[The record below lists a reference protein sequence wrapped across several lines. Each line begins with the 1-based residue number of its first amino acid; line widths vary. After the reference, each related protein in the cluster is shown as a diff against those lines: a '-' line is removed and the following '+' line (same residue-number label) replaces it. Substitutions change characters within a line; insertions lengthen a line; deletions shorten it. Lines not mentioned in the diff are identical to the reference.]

1 MYSDYEEQ
9 YEEPYDEFFSAL
21 LSFFDYYSEGTVK
34 MIDFDRYAVL
44 MKTAAELK
52 QILSETDEQGELE
65 IELDER
71 FDMGTISTRLNDLT
85 VMDPSRFAAM
95 IAAADSFEIYPRTDG
110 TLQLN
115 IAFRSVL
122 KTIGK
127 EENK

>member
-1 MYSDYEEQ
+1 MYSDYEEHHEEQ
-9 YEEPYDEFFSAL
+9 YTEFFRAL

-52 QILSETDEQGELE
+52 QFLAETDEQGELE

-71 FDMGTISTRLNDLT
+71 FEMGTISTRLNDLT

-95 IAAADSFEIYPRTDG
+95 IAAADNFEIYPRTDG
-110 TLQLN
+110 TLQL
-115 IAFRSVL
+115 IITFQSVL

-127 EENK
+127 EENY